1 MQMNNENDF
10 KYLLEDFSTVYIGAN
25 YSYKEIVEHE
35 TAPLKF
41 KEATVRVFVKECDEK
56 TTIAEHLSVMKEQEK
71 SYLLY
76 HQLKAKIKVTQLKK
90 SGKGYQS
97 MHYTFDEFMDQYQSK
112 TANGECFVE
121 EIVIK
126 KLHLFGSA
134 V

>member
-1 MQMNNENDF
+1 MQMNNQSDF

-25 YSYKEIVEHE
+25 YSYKEIMNHE

-41 KEATVRVFVKECDEK
+41 KEAVVRVFVKDCDER
-56 TTIAEHLSVMKEQEK
+56 TTIAEHLTKMKEQEK
-71 SYLLY
+71 SHMLY
-76 HQLKAKIKVTQLKK
+76 RQFKVKIKVTQLKK
-90 SGKGYQS
+90 SRKGYES
-97 MHYTFDEFMDQYQSK
+97 KHCALDEFMNQYQMK
-112 TANGECFVE
+112 AANGECFVE